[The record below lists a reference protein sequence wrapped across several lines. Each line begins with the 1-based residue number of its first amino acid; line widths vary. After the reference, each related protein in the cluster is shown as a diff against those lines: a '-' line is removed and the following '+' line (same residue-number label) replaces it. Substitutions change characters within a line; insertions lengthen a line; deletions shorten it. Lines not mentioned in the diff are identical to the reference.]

1 MRNPPEAESA
11 APAQSPEPEPELQ
24 PSKGEGAPTAAAGKS
39 TLVMKMTVATEN
51 GQGKKLPVPL
61 ADCENTLAF
70 RRATDMAGC
79 PPTAGADKSVAFVLA
94 MQELEGLASVA
105 IDNVEARPSA

>member
-11 APAQSPEPEPELQ
+11 APAQSPEPEPEPELEPEPEPGPEPGLQ

-51 GQGKKLPVPL
+51 GQGRTWLPRLPLIAISVRLTRLGARQPL
-61 ADCENTLAF
+61 AQT
-70 RRATDMAGC
+70 RALRLC
-79 PPTAGADKSVAFVLA
+79 WRCRS
-94 MQELEGLASVA
+94 
-105 IDNVEARPSA
+105 